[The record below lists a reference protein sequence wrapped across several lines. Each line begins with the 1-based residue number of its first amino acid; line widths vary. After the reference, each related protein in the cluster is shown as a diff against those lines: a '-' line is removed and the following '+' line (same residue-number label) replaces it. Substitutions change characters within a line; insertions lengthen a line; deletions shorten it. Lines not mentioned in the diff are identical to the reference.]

1 MSKGNIKI
9 LPPRPL
15 TNTESTHSLTQWKIN
30 FKQYCKKDESYK
42 HFLLQTTT
50 WDFSKDN
57 AGFTQNVGSR
67 SPAELKEDLN
77 DFLLMLASYLPHGYI
92 TDKLIT
98 KSKSFESAIYII
110 EDHYGLIPSQE
121 TFCDLASMNRLPD
134 EPYRQFYDRLVAFA
148 SKHLMG

>member
-50 WDFSKDN
+50 WDFSMDN
-57 AGFTQNVGSR
+57 AGFTRNVGSR
-67 SPAELKEDLN
+67 SRLN
-77 DFLLMLASYLPHGYI
+77 
-92 TDKLIT
+92 
-98 KSKSFESAIYII
+98 
-110 EDHYGLIPSQE
+110 
-121 TFCDLASMNRLPD
+121 
-134 EPYRQFYDRLVAFA
+134 
-148 SKHLMG
+148 